1 MLLPAPFALP
11 TFPAPIDLDDLLLP
25 FQHFGVNLG
34 LSRIQT
40 LLAALGN
47 PQDRVPLLHVA
58 GTNGKGS
65 VCAYLTA
72 ILTAAG
78 YRVGCHTS
86 PHLVSWCER
95 ITVNQVP
102 IAGADLRRVLQ
113 RTIAAIDPKQPLPTL
128 FEVMSAATWLYFAEC
143 EVEVA
148 VMEVGLGG
156 RLDATNV
163 CDRPLAT
170 VITSISRDHW
180 QVLGETLG
188 EIAGEK
194 AGIFKAGCPAFVG
207 RLPPEAAAVVADRAR
222 AVPCPLTWV
231 DPAVPVPLVQGPDAD
246 PSPCDR
252 ASSSS
257 PDRPSPDRPSLDA
270 FSPDTFSPDR
280 PPTLP
285 FPPLQTLSSQGITYR
300 IALQGAPQQQNS
312 ALALAVIQN
321 LRQRGW
327 QIDDAALQ
335 RGFATAQWPAR
346 LQWVPW
352 GDRPLLLDGAHNPGS
367 AVALRAYV
375 DEIRQQWGEIA
386 DKSSSDQAGVTWIMG
401 MLSTKEHD
409 EIFRAVLRSS
419 DRLHLAPVPSHS
431 TADPADLAALARS
444 LCPDLAHCHAH
455 PSIAAALAAAASAP
469 PGRPTVLCGSL
480 YLLGHVLDHQLLRF
494 GEEC

>member
-1 MLLPAPFALP
+1 MPLPAPFALP
-11 TFPAPIDLDDLLLP
+11 TFPAPIYLDDLLLP

-47 PQDRVPLLHVA
+47 PQNRVPLLHVA

-113 RTIAAIDPKQPLPTL
+113 RTIAAIDPNQPLPTL

-143 EVEVA
+143 EVDVA

-194 AGIFKAGCPAFVG
+194 AGIFKAGCPAFSG
-207 RLPPEAAAVVADRAR
+207 QLPPAAAAVVADRAR

-231 DPAVPVPLVQGPDAD
+231 APAVPVPPVDRPDAD
-246 PSPCDR
+246 TFGSDT
-252 ASSSS
+252 SS
-257 PDRPSPDRPSLDA
+257 PDRPQ
-270 FSPDTFSPDR
+270 
-280 PPTLP
+280 TLS
-285 FPPLQTLSSQGITYR
+285 FPPLQTLTSHGITYR

-375 DEIRQQWGEIA
+375 DEIRQQWGET
-386 DKSSSDQAGVTWIMG
+386 SGESGPERAGTTWMMG

-409 EIFRAVLRSS
+409 EIFRALLRSG

-431 TADPADLAALARS
+431 TADPAQLATLARS

-455 PSIAAALAAAASAP
+455 PSIAAALAAAYSEP
-469 PGRPTVLCGSL
+469 PGTPTVLCGSL
-480 YLLGHVLDHQLLRF
+480 YLLGHVLEHQLLLP
-494 GEEC
+494 G

>member
-1 MLLPAPFALP
+1 MSRVPVSPALPPAFALP

-34 LSRIQT
+34 LSRIQA

-47 PQDRVPLLHVA
+47 PHHRVPLIHVA

-95 ITVNQVP
+95 ISVNQMP
-102 IAGADLRRVLQ
+102 IAPADLRRVLE
-113 RTIAAIDPKQPLPTL
+113 RTLAGIDPSQPLPTL
-128 FEVMSAATWLYFAEC
+128 FEVMSAATWLYFAEQAID
-143 EVEVA
+143 VA

-188 EIAGEK
+188 AIAGEK
-194 AGIFKAGCPAFVG
+194 AGIFKPGCPAFAG
-207 RLPPEAAAVVADRAR
+207 ILPTEAATVVADRA
-222 AVPCPLTWV
+222 AALPCPLTWV
-231 DPAVPVPLVQGPDAD
+231 PPATPVPDT
-246 PSPCDR
+246 SP
-252 ASSSS
+252 
-257 PDRPSPDRPSLDA
+257 
-270 FSPDTFSPDR
+270 
-280 PPTLP
+280 P
-285 FPPLQTLSSQGITYR
+285 FPPVQTLTSQGLTYR
-300 IALQGAPQQQNS
+300 VTLQGLPQHQNS

-327 QIDDAALQ
+327 QIPDAALLQ
-335 RGFATAQWPAR
+335 GLEQAQWPGR

-367 AVALRAYV
+367 ALALRAYV
-375 DEIRQQWGEIA
+375 DQMRQHPRSPFTPHHGI
-386 DKSSSDQAGVTWIMG
+386 TWIMG
-401 MLSTKEHD
+401 MLSTKEH
-409 EIFRAVLRSS
+409 EAIFQALLRSG

-431 TADPADLAALARS
+431 SADPEALAALARD
-444 LCPDLAHCHAH
+444 LCPHLAECRSHD
-455 PSIAAALAAAASAP
+455 SIATALGVAAQVP
-469 PGRPTVLCGSL
+469 PDRPTVLCGSL
-480 YLLGHVLDHQLLRF
+480 YLLGHVLEQGLLRDDAP
-494 GEEC
+494 